1 MNECKVESIRGKDI
15 SQRLTLRAWFD
26 WSIRSVQ
33 SFSYTGKMTRS
44 TITQV
49 VYERSYL
56 YAHRAEL
63 EPLEAEVEKLK
74 FPNPKPTV
82 RALITMLILALV
94 FGGIYLAL
102 PLGVSLLAPIYD
114 ATPLLPIF
122 LWIFLILAGFFA
134 AWLLPLLIIAI
145 VRKVKTSK
153 SKKKME
159 KIRSSILKIITT
171 PAAAPVVHS
180 APVPV
185 VHPSVPVTPN
195 NELPKMPKV
204 EKPLIRP
211 LVKPIVTPTP
221 SQPASPVPTAQVTE
235 VKAPVA
241 TEPTPVKP
249 IE

>member
-33 SFSYTGKMTRS
+33 SFSYTGKITRS

-49 VYERSYL
+49 VYERPYL

-63 EPLEAEVEKLK
+63 EPLEAEVEKLR

-82 RALITMLILALV
+82 RALITMLILGLV
-94 FGGIYLAL
+94 FGGFY
-102 PLGVSLLAPIYD
+102 LGVPFLVTALMPIYD
-114 ATPLLPIF
+114 ASALLPIF
-122 LWIFLILAGFFA
+122 GWVFLILAGFFA
-134 AWLLPLLIIAI
+134 AWLLPLLIVAI
-145 VRKVKTSK
+145 VRKVKTTK

-159 KIRSSILKIITT
+159 KIRSAILKIIAT
-171 PAAAPVVHS
+171 PTPVVHS
-180 APVPV
+180 APAPI
-185 VHPSVPVTPN
+185 VHPSVPVTPT
-195 NELPKMPKV
+195 NELPKIPKV

-211 LVKPIVTPTP
+211 LVKLVVTPTP
-221 SQPASPVPTAQVTE
+221 SQPAAPTAS
-235 VKAPVA
+235 APA
-241 TEPTPVKP
+241 SEPKPAAPAENTPEKP